1 MGSSQK
7 RKLDEIY
14 SSAEENSDIS
24 ETEMENYEEKVY
36 QKLKNGKF
44 TVKLKQDYEYK
55 HLVPHAKGAGKNG
68 SSLKKFREKAKHL
81 ALARY
86 LEKDCAPVKEE
97 EVDEGKIV
105 VDVVGS
111 STVVVEEEKF
121 VYPWK
126 GVVVNTERE
135 FKGGRC
141 IAPSGNRIKEQLVK
155 FNPVRVH
162 SLWGAQG
169 STGKA
174 IVEFTSDWSGFRSA
188 MSFENEFNS
197 TGHGK
202 AHFGLDRCGVGGMY
216 GWVAREDDYKSDGV
230 VGNFLSR
237 NGDLKTIKDI
247 EDEDLRKNKQLV
259 TNLVHLVDEKNKNLE
274 QVQLQY
280 NETSYSLKNLASQ
293 HDKLNK
299 KYNE

>member
-1 MGSSQK
+1 
-7 RKLDEIY
+7 
-14 SSAEENSDIS
+14 
-24 ETEMENYEEKVY
+24 MEDYEEKVY

-44 TVKLKQDYEYK
+44 IVKLSDHKKQDYEYK
-55 HLVPHAKGAGKNG
+55 HLVPHAKGAGKKR
-68 SSLKKFREKAKHL
+68 SSLKKFREKSKHL

-86 LEKDCAPVKEE
+86 LEKDCAPVKVDPM
-97 EVDEGKIV
+97 EVEVEEGKI

-111 STVVVEEEKF
+111 SDVVVVEGNLCSHG
-121 VYPWK
+121 K
-126 GVVVNTERE
+126 GCCE
-135 FKGGRC
+135 FLIC
-141 IAPSGNRIKEQLVK
+141 Q
-155 FNPVRVH
+155 VH
-162 SLWGAQG
+162 SLWGAG

-202 AHFGLDRCGVGGMY
+202 VHFSLDRCGVGGMY

-247 EDEDLRKNKQLV
+247 EDVDLRKNKQLV

-274 QVQLQY
+274 QTLKMQQDQKDRLEKMS
-280 NETSYSLKNLASQ
+280 NEREELKSKMESQ
-293 HDKLNK
+293 K
-299 KYNE
+299 E